1 MKKIN
6 KTTYSFA
13 LANAIK
19 LLKKNKIIL
28 DNIEF
33 IALLGSAREKEY
45 IPNYSDLD
53 LLLIIKSDD
62 AGAIEKNILL
72 AIKNICAILSK
83 KYLIKI
89 SFLTH
94 TIKDFLGYVEYEYLR
109 HYSLGRVLYG
119 DKNSFLKFFANIL
132 SKKKP
137 NRKELR
143 RQMCNAIAHAR
154 FNLVRK
160 YVSFNKFNTNV
171 YSQQL
176 LKLFID
182 NLFEISDWRLIADEI
197 WCSSKKEIA
206 QKISEKSNSQ
216 FKTVVEKSYE
226 YRKGWNDKQ
235 VPIKE
240 LELFF
245 IESIGFVN
253 DCVRDLKKKI

>member
-1 MKKIN
+1 MEKIN

-13 LANAIK
+13 LSDAIK
-19 LLKKNKIIL
+19 LFKNNKIIL

-33 IALLGSAREKEY
+33 MVLLGSVREKEY

-62 AGAIEKNILL
+62 VGAIEKNVLL
-72 AIKNICAILSK
+72 AIKNICITLSK

-94 TIKDFLGYVEYEYLR
+94 TTKDFLGYVEYEYLH
-109 HYSLGRVLYG
+109 HYSRGKVLHG
-119 DKNSFLKFFANIL
+119 NKDSFLKFFANIF

-137 NRKELR
+137 NHKELQK
-143 RQMCNAIAHAR
+143 QMYNAITHAR

-160 YVSFNKFNTNV
+160 YVSLNKFNTNA
-171 YSQQL
+171 YSRQF

-182 NLFEISDWRLIADEI
+182 NLFEISDWKLIADGI

-206 QKISEKSNSQ
+206 HKISEKSNSQ
-216 FKTVVEKSYE
+216 FKMVIKKSYK
-226 YRKGWNDKQ
+226 YRNSWNDKR
-235 VPIKE
+235 VSIKE

-245 IESIGFVN
+245 IESIGFIN